1 VTVNDHDPFVHYD
14 QAWSLEGNPFPQTA
28 ISGDDSG
35 PWVDIFPEKRLQ
47 FYSRFIRGAVSSGLD
62 LGYLWSQGPHGD
74 TGYGKTRLMRHARDV
89 INSDFGATVLNRMRM
104 RPGRRRPLVAA
115 AYTSLNTMN
124 NTGLYPVLFSAAN
137 DLAYEHGDAPSIYD
151 RARRLIVEKLAH
163 EENIDTEEV
172 TPDMIA
178 TDIRMA
184 RLETA
189 PRGGP
194 LRAQLVDAFAS
205 GEGMMPQAFGSVTD
219 ATRLRSGLAYLDF
232 ALAVLAAAKIDHLFL
247 FIDQLEDL
255 ATNKAISRAKR
266 SREIGRIRD
275 LQEQEPYSGRL
286 HMIFTFHATAARVL
300 EEFWETHR
308 LPPYEVSPT
317 NAASIVVLTGL
328 EDDDKVADL
337 LKAYLALNRLDSVD
351 DELLP
356 FEPEAVTILRLASEG
371 RVGILLTMAHGM
383 LATAA
388 EAGVPTIDGEFARNH
403 LTGIGHSM
411 EPDEEALIL
420 GDVDDLLLGG

>member
-1 VTVNDHDPFVHYD
+1 VTINDHDPFVHFD
-14 QAWSLEGNPFPQTA
+14 EAWSLEGNPFPQTA
-28 ISGDDSG
+28 ISGDDDG
-35 PWVDIFPEKRLQ
+35 PWVDIFPEKKRQ

-74 TGYGKTRLMRHARDV
+74 TGYGKTRLMRRARDE
-89 INSDFGATVLNRMRM
+89 INSDFGATVLNRMR
-104 RPGRRRPLVAA
+104 PERRPLVAA

-124 NTGLYPVLFSAAN
+124 NTGLYPVLFSGAN
-137 DLAYEHGDAPSIYD
+137 DLAYAHGDEPSVYD
-151 RARRLIVEKLAH
+151 RARRLIVEKLAR
-163 EENIDTEEV
+163 EANIDIEDV

-184 RLETA
+184 HLETA
-189 PRGGP
+189 PNGAP
-194 LRAQLVDAFAS
+194 LRAELVDAFAS
-205 GEGMMPQAFGSVTD
+205 GEGMMPQAFGSISA
-219 ATRLRSGLAYLDF
+219 ATRLRSGLAFLDF
-232 ALAVLAAAKIDHLFL
+232 ALAVLAAAGIDHLFL

-255 ATNKAISRAKR
+255 ANSKAISRAKR

-328 EDDDKVADL
+328 EDDDKVSNL
-337 LKAYLALNRLDSVD
+337 LKAYLSLNRLDSVED
-351 DELLP
+351 DLLP
-356 FEPEAVTILRLASEG
+356 FEPEAVTMLRLASEG
-371 RVGILLTMAHGM
+371 RVGILLTMAHMM
-383 LATAA
+383 LAAAA

-403 LTGIGHSM
+403 LTGQGHSV
-411 EPDEEALIL
+411 EPDEEALVL